1 MNRPPPIGGE
11 HVDSPGYRRA
21 RVRGAGKIKEG
32 RHGESQRIMVHVF
45 DNRHREHCPRR
56 YARMRIPRRWRGW
69 DRWGWIPRRWRWM
82 PRRWRGWDGWG
93 WIPRRWR
100 WMPRRWRGWD
110 RWGWN
115 RRSSAR
121 EWRDQRHGRR
131 AADHRGPVQVQ
142 PAGRLPGDVHPR
154 RAHAVRSGH
163 VRRL

>member
-82 PRRWRGWDGWG
+82 PRRWRGWD
-93 WIPRRWR
+93 
-100 WMPRRWRGWD
+100 

-121 EWRDQRHGRR
+121 EWRGQRDGGGGG
-131 AADHRGPVQVQ
+131 AHRGPV
-142 PAGRLPGDVHPR
+142 RI
-154 RAHAVRSGH
+154 
-163 VRRL
+163 